1 MAIFASQIY
10 QSLDREMAEPSRLR
24 LLLAIT
30 QLAQSLK
37 PLENSPVT
45 EIPKKTSARSAKLAS
60 IPLSVAGRGAL
71 GIGRQLIGQ
80 SPEYAFA
87 DLQEKTAEQVFKVLG
102 ELKGVAMKFGQAL
115 SVFEAALPEE
125 IAKPYRETL
134 TKLQE
139 AAPPLP
145 ARVVHKVLAKE
156 LGEDWRDNFA
166 DFNDT
171 PAASASIGQVH
182 RGIWKDGRAVAV
194 KVQYPGAAEALVS
207 DLNQIQRFSK
217 IFGLFMPGL
226 EMKPLLEELRARII
240 EEVDYRYEAQAQEA
254 CWNAYENDPDIA
266 IPKVV
271 AVSDRVLV
279 SEWLDGTPLSR
290 IIAAGTQEE
299 RNNAGIKLA
308 RFHFTAPMRA
318 GLLHADPHP
327 GNFRVLK
334 DGRLGVLDFGACNR
348 LPNGFPE
355 PFKRLLRNA
364 LEGDAIALYNGFKA
378 DGFILPDVDVDPQ
391 LVLDYLLP
399 LVEPLRTP
407 YFTYTREW
415 LRDQSARVG
424 DPRNPTAKIGFQLN
438 LPAEYM
444 LIHRVTLGTTGIFC
458 QLRAQG
464 NFRDEALSW
473 FPEITPTSLQTIS

>member
-1 MAIFASQIY
+1 MAVS
-10 QSLDREMAEPSRLR
+10 E
-24 LLLAIT
+24 
-30 QLAQSLK
+30 QLPQG
-37 PLENSPVT
+37 
-45 EIPKKTSARSAKLAS
+45 TSKRSAKMAS
-60 IPLSVAGRGAL
+60 IPLSLAGRGAIGL
-71 GIGRQLIGQ
+71 GRQLIGQ
-80 SPEYAFA
+80 SPEFAFA
-87 DLQEKTAEQVFKVLG
+87 DLQEKTAEQIFKVLG
-102 ELKGVAMKFGQAL
+102 ELKGGAMKFGQAL

-134 TKLQE
+134 VKLQE

-156 LGEDWRDNFA
+156 LGEHWRDNFA
-166 DFNDT
+166 EFNDI

-182 RGIWKDGRAVAV
+182 KGIWKDGRAVAV
-194 KVQYPGAAEALVS
+194 KIQYPGAKEALIS
-207 DLNQIQRFSK
+207 DLNQIQRFAK
-217 IFGLFMPGL
+217 IFQLLLPGV
-226 EMKPLLEELRARII
+226 EMKPLLEELKTRII
-240 EEVDYRYEAQAQEA
+240 EEVDYRYEASAQSACFEA
-254 CWNAYENDPDIA
+254 YKDDSDIA
-266 IPKVV
+266 IPEVIM
-271 AVSDRVLV
+271 ATDRVLV
-279 SEWLDGTPLSR
+279 SQWLEGTPLSKV
-290 IIAAGTQEE
+290 IADGTQQE
-299 RNNAGIKLA
+299 RNNAGIRLA

-364 LEGDAIALYNGFKA
+364 LEGDAIALYNGFKE
-378 DGFILPDVDVDPQ
+378 DGFILSDVEVDPK

-399 LVEPLRTP
+399 LVEPLRTD
-407 YFTYTREW
+407 YFAYSRDW
-415 LRDQSARVG
+415 LRTQSLRVG

-438 LPAEYM
+438 LPAEYV

-458 QLRAQG
+458 QLRAEG

-473 FPEITPTSLQTIS
+473 FPEITPSHLQRS

>member
-1 MAIFASQIY
+1 MLVSEELPQG
-10 QSLDREMAEPSRLR
+10 
-24 LLLAIT
+24 
-30 QLAQSLK
+30 
-37 PLENSPVT
+37 
-45 EIPKKTSARSAKLAS
+45 TSKRSAKMAS
-60 IPLSVAGRGAL
+60 IPLSLAGRGAI
-71 GIGRQLIGQ
+71 GFGRQLIGQ
-80 SPEYAFA
+80 SPDFAFA
-87 DLQEKTAEQVFKVLG
+87 DLQEKTAEQIFKVLG
-102 ELKGVAMKFGQAL
+102 ELKGGAMKFGQAL

-134 TKLQE
+134 VKLQE

-156 LGEDWRDNFA
+156 LGEHWRDNFA

-182 RGIWKDGRAVAV
+182 KGIWKDGRAVAV
-194 KVQYPGAAEALVS
+194 KIQYPGAKEALIS
-207 DLNQIQRFSK
+207 DLNQIQRFAK
-217 IFGLFMPGL
+217 IFQLLLPGV
-226 EMKPLLEELRARII
+226 EMKPLLEELKARII
-240 EEVDYRYEAQAQEA
+240 EEVDYRYEASAQSACFEA
-254 CWNAYENDPDIA
+254 YKGDSDIA
-266 IPKVV
+266 IPEVIM
-271 AVSDRVLV
+271 ATDRVLV
-279 SEWLDGTPLSR
+279 SQWLEGTPLSKV
-290 IIAAGTQEE
+290 IADGTQEE
-299 RNNAGIKLA
+299 RNNAGIRLA

-364 LEGDAIALYNGFKA
+364 LEGDAIALYNGFKE
-378 DGFILPDVDVDPQ
+378 DGFILADVEVSPE

-399 LVEPLRTP
+399 LVEPLRTD
-407 YFTYTREW
+407 YFAYSRDW
-415 LRDQSARVG
+415 LRTQSVRVG

-438 LPAEYM
+438 LPPEYV

-458 QLRAQG
+458 QLRAEG

-473 FPEITPTSLQTIS
+473 FPEITPSHLQKS

>member
-1 MAIFASQIY
+1 MAVS
-10 QSLDREMAEPSRLR
+10 E
-24 LLLAIT
+24 
-30 QLAQSLK
+30 QLPQG
-37 PLENSPVT
+37 
-45 EIPKKTSARSAKLAS
+45 TSKRSAKMAS
-60 IPLSVAGRGAL
+60 IPLSLAGRGAI
-71 GIGRQLIGQ
+71 GFGRQLIGQ
-80 SPEYAFA
+80 SPEFAFA
-87 DLQEKTAEQVFKVLG
+87 DLQEKTAEQIFKVLG
-102 ELKGVAMKFGQAL
+102 ELKGGAMKFGQAL

-134 TKLQE
+134 VKLQE

-156 LGEDWRDNFA
+156 LGEHWRDNFA
-166 DFNDT
+166 EFNDI

-182 RGIWKDGRAVAV
+182 KGIWKDGRAVAV
-194 KVQYPGAAEALVS
+194 KIQYPGAKEALIS
-207 DLNQIQRFSK
+207 DLNQIQRFAK
-217 IFGLFMPGL
+217 IFQLLLPGV
-226 EMKPLLEELRARII
+226 EMKPLLEELKTRII
-240 EEVDYRYEAQAQEA
+240 EEVDYRYEASAQSACFEA
-254 CWNAYENDPDIA
+254 YKDDSDIA
-266 IPKVV
+266 IPEVIM
-271 AVSDRVLV
+271 ATDRVLV
-279 SEWLDGTPLSR
+279 SQWLEGTPLSKV
-290 IIAAGTQEE
+290 IADGTQQE
-299 RNNAGIKLA
+299 RNNAGIRLA

-364 LEGDAIALYNGFKA
+364 LEGDAIALYNGFKE
-378 DGFILPDVDVDPQ
+378 DGFILADVEVDPK

-399 LVEPLRTP
+399 LVEPLRTD
-407 YFTYTREW
+407 YFAYSRDW
-415 LRDQSARVG
+415 LRTQSLRVG

-438 LPAEYM
+438 LPAEYV

-458 QLRAQG
+458 QLRAEG

-473 FPEITPTSLQTIS
+473 FPEITPSHLQRS

>member
-1 MAIFASQIY
+1 MQVS
-10 QSLDREMAEPSRLR
+10 E
-24 LLLAIT
+24 
-30 QLAQSLK
+30 QLPQG
-37 PLENSPVT
+37 
-45 EIPKKTSARSAKLAS
+45 TSKRSAKMAS
-60 IPLSVAGRGAL
+60 IPLSLAGRGAI
-71 GIGRQLIGQ
+71 GFGRQLIGQ
-80 SPEYAFA
+80 SPDFAFA
-87 DLQEKTAEQVFKVLG
+87 DLQEKTAEQIFKVLG
-102 ELKGVAMKFGQAL
+102 ELKGGAMKFGQAL

-134 TKLQE
+134 VKLQE

-156 LGEDWRDNFA
+156 LGEHWRDNFA

-182 RGIWKDGRAVAV
+182 KGIWKDGRAVAV
-194 KVQYPGAAEALVS
+194 KIQYPGAKEALIS
-207 DLNQIQRFSK
+207 DLNQIQRFAK
-217 IFGLFMPGL
+217 IFQLLLPGV
-226 EMKPLLEELRARII
+226 EMKPLLEELKARII
-240 EEVDYRYEAQAQEA
+240 EEVDYRYEASAQSACFEA
-254 CWNAYENDPDIA
+254 YKGDSDIA
-266 IPKVV
+266 IPEVIM
-271 AVSDRVLV
+271 ATDRVLV
-279 SEWLDGTPLSR
+279 SQWLEGTPLSKV
-290 IIAAGTQEE
+290 ITDGTQEE
-299 RNNAGIKLA
+299 RNNAGIRLA

-355 PFKRLLRNA
+355 PFKRLLKNA
-364 LEGDAIALYNGFKA
+364 LEGDAIALYNGFKE
-378 DGFILPDVDVDPQ
+378 DGFILSDVEVSPE

-399 LVEPLRTP
+399 LVEPLRTD
-407 YFTYTREW
+407 YFAYSRDW
-415 LRDQSARVG
+415 LRTQSVRVG

-438 LPAEYM
+438 LPPEYV

-458 QLRAQG
+458 QLRAEG

-473 FPEITPTSLQTIS
+473 FPEITPSHLQKS

>member
-1 MAIFASQIY
+1 MRVAS
-10 QSLDREMAEPSRLR
+10 
-24 LLLAIT
+24 
-30 QLAQSLK
+30 
-37 PLENSPVT
+37 
-45 EIPKKTSARSAKLAS
+45 EIPKKTTTRNAKLAS
-60 IPLSVAGRGAL
+60 IPLSVAGRGFV

-80 SPEYAFA
+80 SPEFAFA

-102 ELKGVAMKFGQAL
+102 ELKGGAMKFGQAL

-134 TKLQE
+134 VKLQE
-139 AAPPLP
+139 SAPPLP
-145 ARVVHKVLAKE
+145 ARVVHKVIAKE
-156 LGEDWRDNFA
+156 LGEDWRDNFTE
-166 DFNDT
+166 FNDV

-182 RGIWKDGRAVAV
+182 RATWKDGRHVAV
-194 KVQYPGAAEALVS
+194 KIQYPGAAEALIS

-217 IFGLFMPGL
+217 IFQLFMPGL
-226 EMKPLLEELRARII
+226 EMGPLLEELRARII
-240 EEVDYRYEAQAQEA
+240 EEVDYRYEAEAQRKCFEA
-254 CWNAYENDPDIA
+254 FADDPDIA

-271 AVSDRVLV
+271 LAADRVLV
-279 SEWLDGTPLSR
+279 SEWLEGTPLAKV
-290 IIAAGTQEE
+290 IAKGTQAE

-308 RFHFTAPMRA
+308 RFHFTAPTRA

-327 GNFRVLK
+327 GNFRILS

-364 LEGDAIALYNGFKA
+364 LEGDAVALYEGFKE
-378 DGFILPDVDVDPQ
+378 DGFILPEVDVDPQ

-407 YFTYTREW
+407 HFQYTREW
-415 LRDQSARVG
+415 LREQSARVG

-438 LPAEYM
+438 LPPEYM

-458 QLRAQG
+458 QLRAAG

-473 FPEITPTSLQTIS
+473 FPEITPSSLESVS

>member
-1 MAIFASQIY
+1 MPVS
-10 QSLDREMAEPSRLR
+10 E
-24 LLLAIT
+24 
-30 QLAQSLK
+30 QLPQG
-37 PLENSPVT
+37 
-45 EIPKKTSARSAKLAS
+45 TSKRSAKMAS
-60 IPLSVAGRGAL
+60 IPLSLAGRGAI
-71 GIGRQLIGQ
+71 GFGRQLIGQ
-80 SPEYAFA
+80 SPDFAFA
-87 DLQEKTAEQVFKVLG
+87 DLQEKTAEQIFKVLG
-102 ELKGVAMKFGQAL
+102 ELKGGAMKFGQAL

-134 TKLQE
+134 VKLQE

-156 LGEDWRDNFA
+156 LGEHWRDNFA
-166 DFNDT
+166 EFNDT

-182 RGIWKDGRAVAV
+182 KGLWKDGRAVAV
-194 KVQYPGAAEALVS
+194 KIQYPGAKEALIS
-207 DLNQIQRFSK
+207 DLNQIQRFAK
-217 IFGLFMPGL
+217 IFQLLLPGV
-226 EMKPLLEELRARII
+226 EMKPLLEELKARII
-240 EEVDYRYEAQAQEA
+240 EEVDYRYEASAQSACFEA
-254 CWNAYENDPDIA
+254 YKGDSDIA
-266 IPKVV
+266 IPEVIM
-271 AVSDRVLV
+271 ATDRVLV
-279 SEWLDGTPLSR
+279 SQWLEGTPLSKV
-290 IIAAGTQEE
+290 IIDGTQEE
-299 RNNAGIKLA
+299 RNSAGIRLA

-364 LEGDAIALYNGFKA
+364 LEGDAIALYNGFKE
-378 DGFILPDVDVDPQ
+378 DGFILADVEVSPE

-399 LVEPLRTP
+399 LVEPLRTD
-407 YFTYTREW
+407 YFAYSRDW
-415 LRDQSARVG
+415 LRTQSVRVG

-438 LPAEYM
+438 LPPEYV

-458 QLRAQG
+458 QLRAEG

-473 FPEITPTSLQTIS
+473 FPEITPSHLQKS

>member
-1 MAIFASQIY
+1 VQVS
-10 QSLDREMAEPSRLR
+10 E
-24 LLLAIT
+24 
-30 QLAQSLK
+30 QLPQG
-37 PLENSPVT
+37 
-45 EIPKKTSARSAKLAS
+45 TSKRSAKMAS
-60 IPLSVAGRGAL
+60 IPLSLAGRGAI
-71 GIGRQLIGQ
+71 GFGRQLIGQ
-80 SPEYAFA
+80 SPDFAFA
-87 DLQEKTAEQVFKVLG
+87 DLQEKTAEQIFKVLG
-102 ELKGVAMKFGQAL
+102 ELKGGAMKFGQAL

-134 TKLQE
+134 VKLQE

-156 LGEDWRDNFA
+156 LGEHWRDNFA
-166 DFNDT
+166 EFNDT

-182 RGIWKDGRAVAV
+182 KGIWKDGREVAV
-194 KVQYPGAAEALVS
+194 KIQYPGAKEALIS
-207 DLNQIQRFSK
+207 DLNQIQRFAK
-217 IFGLFMPGL
+217 IFQLLLPGV
-226 EMKPLLEELRARII
+226 EMKPLLEELKARII
-240 EEVDYRYEAQAQEA
+240 EEVDYRYEASAQSACFEA
-254 CWNAYENDPDIA
+254 YKGDSDIA
-266 IPKVV
+266 IPEVIM
-271 AVSDRVLV
+271 ATDRVLV
-279 SEWLDGTPLSR
+279 SQWLEGTPLSKV
-290 IIAAGTQEE
+290 IADGTQDE
-299 RNNAGIKLA
+299 RNNAGIRLA

-364 LEGDAIALYNGFKA
+364 LEGDAIALYNGFKE
-378 DGFILPDVDVDPQ
+378 DGFILSDVEVNPE

-399 LVEPLRTP
+399 LVEPLRTD
-407 YFTYTREW
+407 YFAYSRDW
-415 LRDQSARVG
+415 LRTQSVRVG

-438 LPAEYM
+438 LPPEYV

-458 QLRAQG
+458 QLRAEG

-473 FPEITPTSLQTIS
+473 FPEITPTHLQKS

>member
-1 MAIFASQIY
+1 M
-10 QSLDREMAEPSRLR
+10 
-24 LLLAIT
+24 
-30 QLAQSLK
+30 
-37 PLENSPVT
+37 
-45 EIPKKTSARSAKLAS
+45 
-60 IPLSVAGRGAL
+60 

-80 SPEYAFA
+80 SPSYAFA

-102 ELKGVAMKFGQAL
+102 ELKGGAMKFGQAL

-125 IAKPYRETL
+125 IARPYRETL

-139 AAPPLP
+139 SAPPLP

-166 DFNDT
+166 SFDDT

-182 RGIWKDGRAVAV
+182 RGLWKDGRAVAV
-194 KVQYPGAAEALVS
+194 KVQYPGAAEALIS

-240 EEVDYRYEAQAQEA
+240 EEVDYRFEAEAQET
-254 CWNAYENDPDIA
+254 CWLAYENDPDIA

-279 SEWLDGTPLSR
+279 SEWLEGTPLAR
-290 IIAAGTQEE
+290 IIAEGTQAE

-308 RFHFTAPMRA
+308 RFHFTAPTRA

-327 GNFRVLK
+327 GNFRVLA
-334 DGRLGVLDFGACNR
+334 DGRVGVLDFGACNR

-364 LEGDAIALYNGFKA
+364 LEGDALALYEGFKA
-378 DGFILPDVDVDPQ
+378 DGFILPEVDVDPQ

-407 YFTYTREW
+407 YFEYTREW
-415 LRDQSARVG
+415 LREQSARVG

-473 FPEITPTSLQTIS
+473 FPEITPSSLQTSFERV

>member
-1 MAIFASQIY
+1 MQVS
-10 QSLDREMAEPSRLR
+10 E
-24 LLLAIT
+24 
-30 QLAQSLK
+30 QLPQG
-37 PLENSPVT
+37 
-45 EIPKKTSARSAKLAS
+45 TSKRSAKMAS
-60 IPLSVAGRGAL
+60 IPLSLAGRGAI
-71 GIGRQLIGQ
+71 GFGRQLIGQ
-80 SPEYAFA
+80 SPDFAFA
-87 DLQEKTAEQVFKVLG
+87 DLQEKTAEQIFKVLG
-102 ELKGVAMKFGQAL
+102 ELKGGAMKFGQAL

-134 TKLQE
+134 VKLQE

-156 LGEDWRDNFA
+156 LGEHWRDNFA
-166 DFNDT
+166 EFNDT

-182 RGIWKDGRAVAV
+182 KGIWKDGREVAV
-194 KVQYPGAAEALVS
+194 KIQYPGAKEALIS
-207 DLNQIQRFSK
+207 DLNQIQRFAK
-217 IFGLFMPGL
+217 IFQLLLPGV
-226 EMKPLLEELRARII
+226 EMKPLLEELKARII
-240 EEVDYRYEAQAQEA
+240 EEVDYRYEASAQSACFEA
-254 CWNAYENDPDIA
+254 YKGDSDIA
-266 IPKVV
+266 IPEVIV
-271 AVSDRVLV
+271 ATDRVLV
-279 SEWLDGTPLSR
+279 SQWLEGTPLSKV
-290 IIAAGTQEE
+290 IADGTQDE
-299 RNNAGIKLA
+299 RNNAGIRLA

-364 LEGDAIALYNGFKA
+364 LEGDAIALYNGFKE
-378 DGFILPDVDVDPQ
+378 DGFILSDVEVSPE

-399 LVEPLRTP
+399 LVEPLRTD
-407 YFTYTREW
+407 YFAYSRDW
-415 LRDQSARVG
+415 LRTQSVRVG

-438 LPAEYM
+438 LPPEYV

-458 QLRAQG
+458 QLRAEG

-473 FPEITPTSLQTIS
+473 FPEITPTHLQKS